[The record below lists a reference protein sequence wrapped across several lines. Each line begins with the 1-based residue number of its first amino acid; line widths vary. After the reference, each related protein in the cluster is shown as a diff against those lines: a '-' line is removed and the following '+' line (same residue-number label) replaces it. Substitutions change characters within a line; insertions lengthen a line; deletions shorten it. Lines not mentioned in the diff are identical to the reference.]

1 MSAPRAHAGAG
12 KVWRRGGCSVVVYPR
27 AWVVAAGLSLLAIV
41 LAAAALLAG
50 RMELTAAQVAAALL
64 GRGDGGIAER
74 IVLDIRLPRALT
86 ALFAGAALG
95 VSGAVFQSVSR
106 NPLGSPDVIGFTI
119 GAATGAIAQIVLFDQ
134 GVLHVALAAVA
145 GGLLTALMVYLLSL
159 RSGVSGG
166 YRLVLVGV
174 GVGAILDALNG
185 LMLVKGDLDNA
196 VTANLWRAGSLDARG
211 WNHVVPVMIGVVL
224 LLPCVQALA
233 RRLELIEMGDD
244 LARQLGIAVERTRL
258 LAILGA
264 VLLAALAT
272 GAAGPIAFVALA
284 APQLAARLCGGGR
297 LPVLASAAMA
307 ACLLLFA
314 DLVAQSLPWRLTLPI
329 GRMTG
334 IVGGIYLMWLLTRSR
349 RA

>member
-1 MSAPRAHAGAG
+1 MSGSLSRIGPGRAWRGAD
-12 KVWRRGGCSVVVYPR
+12 WSVVLYPR
-27 AWVVAAGLSLLAIV
+27 AWTVAAVLSLLA
-41 LAAAALLAG
+41 LAFVAAELLAG
-50 RMELTAAQVAAALL
+50 RMALAPAQVLDALL
-64 GRGDGGIAER
+64 GRGDGGIVDR
-74 IVLDIRLPRALT
+74 VVLEIRLPRALT

-106 NPLGSPDVIGFTI
+106 NPLGSPDVIGFTT
-119 GAATGAIAQIVLFDQ
+119 GAAAGAIAQIVLFDQ
-134 GVLHVALAAVA
+134 GVLQVALAAVA
-145 GGLLTALMVYLLSL
+145 GGLATAVLVYLLSL
-159 RSGVSGG
+159 RSGVTGG

-196 VTANLWRAGSLDARG
+196 VMANLWRAGSLDARG
-211 WNHVVPVMIGVVL
+211 WNHVVPVAIGVL

-244 LARQLGIAVERTRL
+244 MARQLGIAVERTRL
-258 LAILGA
+258 LAIAAA
-264 VLLAALAT
+264 VVLAALAT

-314 DLVAQSLPWRLTLPI
+314 DLLTQSLPWRLTLPI
-329 GRMTG
+329 GRTTG
-334 IVGGIYLMWLLTRSR
+334 IVGGIYLMWLLTRTR
-349 RA
+349 KA